1 MPFFLESAGH
11 FKVSN
16 MCNRINAIVGLETL
30 VGAWALGDRS
40 DQESLASPA
49 TWSLHLIAVA
59 PERATAK
66 PLSIDAMA
74 LNHRR
79 LARTRTGAAPS

>member
-1 MPFFLESAGH
+1 
-11 FKVSN
+11 

-40 DQESLASPA
+40 NQESRASSP
-49 TWSLHLIAVA
+49 TWPLRLTAEA
-59 PERATAK
+59 PERATTAMR
-66 PLSIDAMA
+66 LWIDAKA